1 MAATSASRVLKEAEA
16 VSGSPYR
23 SSERE
28 YPGMKKRLLVI
39 DDDPDILRVLK
50 ANLELYGYEALLAP
64 TWNSAREILDTQ
76 LPHLIILDLMLPD
89 GDGINICRE
98 LKSSYSKIPVIML
111 TARDRVSDKVTG
123 LESGADDYIV
133 KPFETLELVARV
145 KACLRRS
152 APPDDKV
159 VVGDLEVDMRT
170 RTVRVRG
177 QEVELTPKEYELLC
191 LFIVNRGEPLSREF
205 IRKSIWKNSHIYS
218 WSRVIDVH
226 IQHLRQK
233 IEKNALEPDYFATVP
248 GVGYKFKP

>member
-1 MAATSASRVLKEAEA
+1 
-16 VSGSPYR
+16 
-23 SSERE
+23 
-28 YPGMKKRLLVI
+28 MKKRLLVI

-64 TWNSAREILDTQ
+64 TWSSAREVLNAQ
-76 LPHLIILDLMLPD
+76 LPDLIILDLTLPD
-89 GDGINICRE
+89 GDGIGVCRE
-98 LKSSYSKIPVIML
+98 LKSSYPKIPVIML

-133 KPFETLELVARV
+133 KPFDTLELVARV

-152 APPDDKV
+152 APPEEKV
-159 VVGDLEVDMRT
+159 VVGDLVVDMKA

-177 QEVELTPKEYELLC
+177 HEVELTPKEYDLLC
-191 LFIVNRGEPLSREF
+191 LFVSSRGEVISRES
-205 IRKSIWKNSHIYS
+205 IRKTAWKSTKLYS

-233 IEKNALEPDYFATVP
+233 IEKNPLEPEYIITVS
-248 GVGYKFKP
+248 GVGYKFRE